1 VQTIKSID
9 AVSGL
14 AVQHTVLS
22 STLREAWEAALLQ
35 DITAAVKLPSA
46 STTTTTTAATAHT
59 AVPFELSLHLPGTS
73 ATTTTSS
80 KVYHSVQQQQQQP
93 TLSIEEVRLTRGT
106 DMYATPATAVTRH
119 DFVQCVRAQ
128 QQQQQQQQ
136 QQLSVSSRSSS
147 PTRKLA
153 GLVGSG
159 KARWAASRAAR
170 LAAASTGTTATSA
183 NGKRGDAPSPR
194 VVLRKVSAASAA
206 AVDATAALQAA
217 QPMSGGLDSIFD
229 EGAEDVRGSL

>member
-9 AVSGL
+9 PVSGL

-35 DITAAVKLPSA
+35 DITAAVKLPLA
-46 STTTTTTAATAHT
+46 NTTAAAQAVRT
-59 AVPFELSLHLPGTS
+59 AVPFKLSLHLPGTPTT
-73 ATTTTSS
+73 ATTSTTSS
-80 KVYHSVQQQQQQP
+80 KVEHS
-93 TLSIEEVRLTRGT
+93 
-106 DMYATPATAVTRH
+106 
-119 DFVQCVRAQ
+119 AQ

-136 QQLSVSSRSSS
+136 QPSLSIEEVRLKRGTDVYTTSAAAVTRHDFVQCMHAQQQPQQSAISSSSSS

-153 GLVGSG
+153 GMLGSG
-159 KARWAASRAAR
+159 KSRWAASRAA
-170 LAAASTGTTATSA
+170 LFAASSGTAAAS
-183 NGKRGDAPSPR
+183 GDEQR
-194 VVLRKVSAASAA
+194 VVRQVSAASAA

-229 EGAEDVRGSL
+229 EGAEDVRESL